1 MRNQR
6 HWMLAALVAVAL
18 APGCGRRAHTRA
30 DYGVANRAFF
40 DRQAQQAAR
49 GTTQGLDS
57 EEAAVIHQHYRES
70 IGKRGAQQRNDPR
83 SSVLI
88 LEDDR
93 NEPQKRK

>member
-1 MRNQR
+1 
-6 HWMLAALVAVAL
+6 MLAALVAVAL

-57 EEAAVIHQHYRES
+57 EEASAIHQHYRES
-70 IGKRGAQQRNDPR
+70 IGRRGAQQQRNDPR